1 MDGLSPSG
9 SSRDRRAGRAAGPPD
24 DCDDCPYVSGGGSSV
39 CMWDAFRSS
48 LGDGIAP
55 RST

>member
-9 SSRDRRAGRAAGPPD
+9 SSRGRRAGRAAGPPD